1 MQRCDVLIVGGG
13 AAGLFCALRLADL
26 GVSNYLLL
34 ERNDRVGK
42 KLSATGNGQGNVSNI
57 HMGPEHYFSQAEAPQ
72 LAKILRD
79 FDEKCL
85 AEYFASLG
93 GILISDDV
101 GRVYP
106 ASRQA
111 SSVTDLF
118 RFALGGGDVF
128 RLGEKV
134 LSAERRQNGFVVRSE
149 KEEYVA
155 RALVLACGGKAS
167 PHFGADGGGYALAK
181 AFGHSVTPLAPAI
194 VRLKTEP
201 AAIRGLKGIR
211 CDCNVVLVRPG
222 KPGGKDSV
230 FANTLTRGDVLFTEN
245 GVSGDAAFRL
255 SSRVR
260 EGDELAINFLP
271 GAGAEKIARLLAA
284 KAERYPQMRA
294 EDLLRGVVH
303 SAVGRAALRRCN
315 ISPEER
321 AEKIGAK
328 LAQLAH
334 SLTWYTLPV
343 TGTDGFANAQVT
355 RGGIPLSELNDC
367 LMSRKTAG
375 LFFAGEILD
384 VDGECGGYNLQ
395 WAFSSAA
402 AAAKGVAE
410 WL

>member
-1 MQRCDVLIVGGG
+1 MQQYDVLIVGGG
-13 AAGLFCALRLADL
+13 AAGLFCALRLADC
-26 GVSNYLLL
+26 GVQNYLIL

-42 KLSATGNGQGNVSNI
+42 KLSATGNGQGNVSNAR
-57 HMGPEHYFSQAEAPQ
+57 MGAEHYFSQTAAPQ
-72 LAKILRD
+72 LAKILGA

-93 GILISDDV
+93 GILVSDEV

-118 RFALGGGDVF
+118 RFALGDGTVF

-134 LSAERRQNGFVVRSE
+134 LSAERRHGGFVVRSE
-149 KEEYVA
+149 GGEYLS

-167 PHFGADGGGYALAK
+167 PHFGADGSGYALAK
-181 AFGHSVTPLAPAI
+181 AFGHTVTPLSPAI

-201 AAIRGLKGIR
+201 AWIRGLKGIR
-211 CDCNVVLVRPG
+211 CDCSVVLTRPG
-222 KPGGKDSV
+222 KNGGKGAV
-230 FANTLTRGDVLFTEN
+230 LANTLMRGDVLFTES
-245 GVSGDAAFRL
+245 GVSGDAVFRL
-255 SSRVR
+255 SSYAR
-260 EGDELAINFLP
+260 EGDELAVNFLP
-271 GAGAEKIARLLAA
+271 GVAPEKVIRTLAA
-284 KAERYPQMRA
+284 KAGRYPQMRA

-315 ISPEER
+315 IPPDEP
-321 AEKIGAK
+321 AKKIFAK
-328 LAQLAH
+328 LSPLAH
-334 SLTWYTLPV
+334 TLTWYTLSV
-343 TGTDGFANAQVT
+343 TGTEGFANAQVT
-355 RGGIPLSELNDC
+355 RGGVPLTEVNDC
-367 LMSRKTAG
+367 LMSRKADG

-402 AAAKGVAE
+402 ATAKGVAE